1 MKSLNAREGSPNF
14 EYRTFTSG
22 SDPPAQTNITI
33 LRHQLAVQKAL
44 HMIKERMQDP
54 PTLAE
59 LAALSRLSR
68 TYFSQVFKEV
78 TGTKLQ
84 EYILQTRLEKAQDL
98 LSRIDLKVK
107 EVSYEIGFKDPNY
120 FCRAFKKWTGSNP
133 TNWRIGKFS
142 SAKTDLMR
150 VRAGK
155 TV

>member
-1 MKSLNAREGSPNF
+1 MKSLTVRERSLNF
-14 EYRTFTSG
+14 GYKTLTLEG
-22 SDPPAQTNITI
+22 DPPAQRNIAI

-44 HMIKERMQDP
+44 QMIKERLQDP

-68 TYFSQVFKEV
+68 TYFSHVFKEI

-84 EYILQTRLEKAQDL
+84 EYILQTRLEKAQNL
-98 LSRIDLKVK
+98 LSCIDLKVK

-133 TNWRIGKFS
+133 TNWRIGKFFS
-142 SAKTDLMR
+142 HKTNLMK
-150 VRAGK
+150 VKAGK
-155 TV
+155 PL